1 MLLIQFAVFLDG
13 DPLKSLPNVAQAAF
27 DHHDRRHDPVCLRDT
42 RVKVLEEITKWSN
55 ERGEPHIFW
64 VNGMAGV
71 GKSTI
76 ARTVARTLAD
86 VGRLGA
92 SFFFSRGGGDL
103 GNAGKVF
110 TTLAFQLSKVSSDLK
125 RYICEAVKQHPDI
138 AEKAPR
144 DQLEQLIFRPVSRL
158 KEDSFPFPII
168 FVLDALDECDGDR
181 DIQQILQLLTEEWA
195 VRPGQLRIL
204 VTSRPETP
212 IRLGF
217 RNIPEF
223 LHYDLVL
230 HDIPRDVV
238 DHDISIYFQQE
249 LKNIE
254 VPGHDFEL
262 LIEKACGLFIWAAT
276 ACRYIKSGKFITKRL
291 HTVLKGGPGERNPE
305 KELDEMY
312 TRIILASISGE
323 DDDEYKEQLFALFR
337 KIAGAIVTIFDPLST
352 DSLAQLLDISKSDTK
367 ATLNDLHSVLD
378 VPENLEKPVQ
388 LLHPSFRDFL
398 TEQRCPEERLRV
410 DEKQM
415 HQDLANSCLGLMSKG
430 LKVDICHLGLPGA
443 LVNELSNSKVK
454 QHISAELRYACR
466 YWVSH
471 IQRIEGSLH
480 DGDDTHKFLQAH
492 FLHWLEV
499 LSLIGHL
506 PDSVRMVI
514 ELQSMVVSYSKCL
527 SSINIQN

>member
-1 MLLIQFAVFLDG
+1 MLLIELTMFLDE

-27 DHHDRRHDPVCLRDT
+27 NHHDRRHDPVCLRDT
-42 RVKVLEEITKWSN
+42 RVKVLDEITKWSN
-55 ERGEPHIFW
+55 ERVEPHIFW

-76 ARTVARTLAD
+76 ARTVARTLAGA
-86 VGRLGA
+86 GRLGA

-103 GNAGKVF
+103 GNASKIF

-125 RYICEAVKQHPDI
+125 RHICEAVKQHPDI
-138 AEKAPR
+138 AEKTPR

-168 FVLDALDECDGDR
+168 FVLDALDECDGDK
-181 DIQQILQLLTEEWA
+181 DIQQILQLFTEEWA
-195 VRPGQLRIL
+195 VRPAQLRIL

-230 HDIPRDVV
+230 HDIPRHVV

-254 VPGHDFEL
+254 VPGHDFQL

-276 ACRYIKSGKFITKRL
+276 ACRYIKSGKFVTKRL
-291 HTVLKGGPGERNPE
+291 HTVLKGGLSERNPE

-312 TRIILASISGE
+312 TRVILASISGE
-323 DDDEYKEQLFALFR
+323 DDEEYEEQLFVLFR
-337 KIAGAIVTIFDPLST
+337 KMVGAIVTIFDPLST
-352 DSLAQLLDISKSDTK
+352 DSLAQLLDIPKSDTK
-367 ATLNDLHSVLD
+367 ATLSDLHSVLD
-378 VPENLEKPVQ
+378 VPENPENPVQ

-398 TEQRCPEERLRV
+398 TKQRCPEERLRV
-410 DEKQM
+410 DERQM
-415 HQDLANSCLGLMSKG
+415 HRDLANSCLRLMSKS
-430 LKVDICHLGLPGA
+430 LKMDISQSNLPWTPIS
-443 LVNELSNSKVK
+443 ELSNSKVK
-454 QHISAELRYACR
+454 QHISTELRYACR

-471 IQRIEGSLH
+471 VYRSEGSLH
-480 DGDDTHKFLQAH
+480 DGDDIHKFLQAH

-499 LSLIGHL
+499 LSLIGNL

-514 ELQSMVVSYSKCL
+514 ELQSMVVGYPKCL